1 MKDLI
6 ANFSEHL
13 KDALGI
19 LDNFSF
25 NAADRAV
32 QNVLITGLGGSG
44 IGGTAISD
52 LVNAEARVPISVN
65 KNYDIPGFVGRHTLV
80 IACSY
85 SGNTEETLQA
95 VEKAEAK
102 GAIIACIS
110 SGGSLKAKADQ
121 KGYNCLSMVGGNPPR
136 SMFAYPFSFLL
147 YYLRAYGVIDTE
159 AQGYLKEGI
168 ALLEAEQENIKVQAE
183 ELAKGLQNTTVQILA
198 NAGNLGIAARMRQ
211 QLNENAKMLCW
222 EAEVPE
228 MNHNEL
234 VGWEGGSEQFSC
246 LFLRS
251 ESDNPRNQK
260 RMDIIKGII
269 GEKTPH
275 VFEVWAKGNHDIA
288 RALYLVHF
296 GDWVSYYLSELNQV
310 DIMDIKSIDLLKSEL
325 SKIPL

>member
-6 ANFSEHL
+6 ANFSQHL
-13 KDALGI
+13 RDALQI
-19 LDNFSF
+19 IEKFEFKAS
-25 NAADRAV
+25 DRAI
-32 QNVLITGLGGSG
+32 QNVMITGLGGSG
-44 IGGTAISD
+44 IGGSAILD
-52 LVNAEARVPISVN
+52 LVSSSAQVPITVN
-65 KNYDIPGFVGRHTLV
+65 KNYDIPAYVGRHTLV

-95 VEKAEAK
+95 VAKAEAN

-110 SGGSLKAKADQ
+110 SGGTLKAKADE

-136 SMFAYPFSFLL
+136 AMFAYPFSFLL
-147 YYLRAYGVIDTE
+147 YYLRAYGIISENPVPAIS
-159 AQGYLKEGI
+159 AGI
-168 ALLEAEQENIKVQAE
+168 ELLDSEEENILAEAEV
-183 ELAKGLQNTTVQILA
+183 LAKNLQNTTVQILA
-198 NAGNLGIAARMRQ
+198 CAGSLGVAARMRQ

-234 VGWEGGSEQFSC
+234 VGWEGGNDSFSC
-246 LFLRS
+246 LFLRN

-269 GEKTPH
+269 GDKTPH
-275 VFEVWAKGNHDIA
+275 VFELWSKGQGNIEK
-288 RALYLVHF
+288 ALYLVHF
-296 GDWVSYYLSELNQV
+296 GDWVSYYLSELNNV

>member
-1 MKDLI
+1 LKELI
-6 ANFSEHL
+6 ANFRQHL
-13 KDALGI
+13 SDALQI
-19 LDNFSF
+19 IENFEFTAS
-25 NAADRAV
+25 DRAI
-32 QNVLITGLGGSG
+32 QNVVITGLGGSG
-44 IGGTAISD
+44 IGGSAIAD
-52 LVNAEARVPISVN
+52 LVSGEARVPITVN
-65 KNYDIPGFVGRHTLV
+65 KNYDIPAFVGRHTLV

-95 VEKAEAK
+95 VQKAEEQ

-110 SGGSLKAKADQ
+110 SGGTLKSKAE
-121 KGYNCLSMVGGNPPR
+121 KNGWNCLSMIGGNPPR

-159 AQGYLKEGI
+159 AQAYIQAGI
-168 ALLEAEQENIKVQAE
+168 KLLEAEQENIKAAAE
-183 ELAKGLQNTTVQILA
+183 ELAQKLQDSTVQILA
-198 NAGNLGIAARMRQ
+198 CSGNLGVAARMRQ

-234 VGWEGGSEQFSC
+234 VGWEGGNKMFSC
-246 LFLRS
+246 LFLRR

-269 GEKTPH
+269 AEKTPH
-275 VFEVWAKGNHDIA
+275 VFELWAKGDSDIE

-296 GDWVSYYLSELNQV
+296 GDWVSYYLSELNEV

-325 SKIPL
+325 SKLPL